1 LKKRNDATTIASF
14 MNAEQEKKQVK
25 NKKGDK

>member
-1 LKKRNDATTIASF
+1 LKMGNDATTIASF
-14 MNAEQEKKQVK
+14 MNAEQEKKHVK